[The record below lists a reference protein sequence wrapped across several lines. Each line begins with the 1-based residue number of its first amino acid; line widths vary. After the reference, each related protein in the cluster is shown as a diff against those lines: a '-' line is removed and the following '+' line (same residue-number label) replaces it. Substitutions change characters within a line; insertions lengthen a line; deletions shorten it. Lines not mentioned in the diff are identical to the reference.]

1 LAHELTHVV
10 QQEGAPPN
18 ITFSVGAVD
27 DPLEREADLVAER
40 IVAPGNLPA
49 INGGA
54 PAALRRVIIIKAPA
68 TTTVDIVRAGVI
80 AGPTSDLGRDQDLT
94 IFNLG
99 NGFNRANPS
108 ASRDAFNFLGTV
120 VVTFDPGDPTGDFTF
135 GWIQFMKQVQI
146 KFVYAGRQE
155 SEGQIIC
162 NALPAIGTKFMIDRD
177 LVSGAAFSPFAKN
190 PTTNTLHDAATN
202 ELTAKFGDQP
212 EVTIPQSRQN
222 EAAGVGRTNF
232 LFSLLDQW
240 KAVTI
245 FVIKDKFGRFT
256 QLAHVNWKLSYEATF
271 KWREGNILP
280 ATNLSSFDPAPAVK
294 GPPTD
299 PEIVSLMAGVSA
311 TMSPVYN
318 AVVEPALQRAQLPPS
333 LGSSRQDLDHQE
345 IPVPPLFFLEG
356 RGSLDIP

>member
-1 LAHELTHVV
+1 
-10 QQEGAPPN
+10 
-18 ITFSVGAVD
+18 
-27 DPLEREADLVAER
+27 
-40 IVAPGNLPA
+40 
-49 INGGA
+49 
-54 PAALRRVIIIKAPA
+54 
-68 TTTVDIVRAGVI
+68 
-80 AGPTSDLGRDQDLT
+80 
-94 IFNLG
+94 
-99 NGFNRANPS
+99 
-108 ASRDAFNFLGTV
+108 
-120 VVTFDPGDPTGDFTF
+120 
-135 GWIQFMKQVQI
+135 MKQVQL

-162 NALPAIGTKFMIDRD
+162 NALPAIGTKFMIDRIP
-177 LVSGAAFSPFAKN
+177 VSGAAFSPFAKN
-190 PTTNTLHDAATN
+190 PTTNTSHDAATN

-212 EVTIPQSRQN
+212 GVTIKQTRQN

-232 LFSLLDQW
+232 LFSVLDQR

-299 PEIVSLMAGVSA
+299 REIVSLMAGVSA

-318 AVVEPALQRAQLPPS
+318 DVVEPALQRAQLPPS
-333 LGSSRQDLDHQE
+333 LFGSNRQDLDHQE